1 MIMTMNKKHILT
13 TWALTMLLS
22 LCMSSCIDDESVE
35 GNMSSLS
42 TLTIKGSDDTTMPTY
57 NFDLGEDVVI
67 TPEITYDGDESNLS
81 YKWQMGTY
89 TNGQKGKLA
98 EVSTERNLVTKVK
111 VGGSYYFHLT
121 VTDGKVGQ
129 SMDYKV
135 NLNRSFEEGYLLTSF
150 DSDGK
155 GNLTFIKI
163 PTPEEIAADKKI
175 VPVEHCMELMNDG
188 ISEADLVKAVCGSA
202 NLWDG
207 KTSSVLKRILVSTKD
222 YCYFLDPNNFTVL
235 SEIKYADLYPGFK
248 ASVFMT
254 DSWMPYAYDKDLK
267 KFAHLNLKYMF
278 PYEYEYFK
286 GGESEDYILCKY
298 SSWGSETSRT
308 FFMNYTN
315 NQVAIFSSYA
325 PWFGINSY
333 FPNAGKLL
341 EGQKLITAFGNGD
354 GSTAY
359 IMSQNET
366 TGAVNLWAN
375 SNSYY
380 YINDTDFSGQSL
392 TPTSETAMPEQG
404 ARFVYSSKYDR
415 HYYSIGNKVYVYL
428 SNNKFALPDKN
439 QFAIQYGA
447 DEDVTFMD
455 VNLST
460 DELYVATYN
469 KASKRGSFRIYDC
482 KDVRTDNS
490 SAVQP
495 KKEYKDCCG
504 KITYLIYK
512 PSIQS

>member
-1 MIMTMNKKHILT
+1 MNKKHILT
-13 TWALTMLLS
+13 TWVVAMLLS
-22 LCMSSCIDDESVE
+22 LGMSSCIEDESTE
-35 GNMSSLS
+35 GNANALPS
-42 TLTIKGSDDTTMPTY
+42 LTIQVADSTTMPTY

-67 TPEITYDGDESNLS
+67 KPEIVYSGDESNLS

-89 TNGQKGKLA
+89 INSQKGQLE

-111 VGGSYYFHLT
+111 TGGSYYFHLT
-121 VTDGKVGQ
+121 VTDGKVGLSQ
-129 SMDYKV
+129 DYKV

-163 PTPEEIAADKKI
+163 RTPEEIAAGKQV

-188 ISEADLVKAVCGSA
+188 ISESELVKAVMGSA

-235 SEIKYADLYPGFK
+235 AAIKYAELYPGFK
-248 ASVFMT
+248 ASEFMP
-254 DSWMPYAYDKDLK
+254 DSYTPYAYDKDMK

-278 PYEYEYFK
+278 PYEYNYFK

-308 FFMNYTN
+308 FYMDYTN
-315 NQVAIFSSYA
+315 NQVAIFSAYA
-325 PWFGINSY
+325 PYFGIDTY
-333 FPNAGKLL
+333 FPNAGTLL
-341 EGQKLITAFGNGD
+341 DGQKLITAFGNGD
-354 GSTAY
+354 GSTVY
-359 IMSQNET
+359 IMSQNKT
-366 TGAVNLWAN
+366 TGEINMWAN
-375 SNSYY
+375 SDSYY
-380 YINDTDFSGQSL
+380 YINDNEFTGQSL
-392 TPTSETAMPEQG
+392 APTSETAVPAQG

-428 SNNKFALPDKN
+428 SSNKFALPDKD
-439 QFAIQYGA
+439 QYAIRYGA
-447 DEDVTFMD
+447 DDEVSFMD

-469 KASKRGSFRIYDC
+469 KSSKRGSFYIYDC

-490 SAVQP
+490 SSVKP

-504 KITYLIYK
+504 KITYLMYK
-512 PSIQS
+512 PSIQNS

>member
-1 MIMTMNKKHILT
+1 M
-13 TWALTMLLS
+13 
-22 LCMSSCIDDESVE
+22 
-35 GNMSSLS
+35 
-42 TLTIKGSDDTTMPTY
+42 
-57 NFDLGEDVVI
+57 
-67 TPEITYDGDESNLS
+67 
-81 YKWQMGTY
+81 
-89 TNGQKGKLA
+89 
-98 EVSTERNLVTKVK
+98 
-111 VGGSYYFHLT
+111 
-121 VTDGKVGQ
+121 
-129 SMDYKV
+129 
-135 NLNRSFEEGYLLTSF
+135 
-150 DSDGK
+150 
-155 GNLTFIKI
+155 
-163 PTPEEIAADKKI
+163 
-175 VPVEHCMELMNDG
+175 
-188 ISEADLVKAVCGSA
+188 
-202 NLWDG
+202 
-207 KTSSVLKRILVSTKD
+207 
-222 YCYFLDPNNFTVL
+222 
-235 SEIKYADLYPGFK
+235 
-248 ASVFMT
+248 
-254 DSWMPYAYDKDLK
+254 
-267 KFAHLNLKYMF
+267 
-278 PYEYEYFK
+278 
-286 GGESEDYILCKY
+286 
-298 SSWGSETSRT
+298 
-308 FFMNYTN
+308 
-315 NQVAIFSSYA
+315 
-325 PWFGINSY
+325 
-333 FPNAGKLL
+333 L

-490 SAVQP
+490 GAVQP